1 MLETPNHPTK
11 EQPAHSDAHTT
22 PGIGNHASE
31 FVLTKFEYQLTF
43 II

>member
-1 MLETPNHPTK
+1 MLETPNHPK
-11 EQPAHSDAHTT
+11 EQPAHPDAHTT
-22 PGIGNHASE
+22 PGIGVNASE